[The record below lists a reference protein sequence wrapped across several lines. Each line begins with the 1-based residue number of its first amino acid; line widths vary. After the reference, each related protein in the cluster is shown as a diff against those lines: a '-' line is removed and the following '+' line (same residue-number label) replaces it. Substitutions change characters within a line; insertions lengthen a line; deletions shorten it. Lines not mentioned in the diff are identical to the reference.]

1 MGKLYDSLKKFFDN
15 ATQEE
20 LDQAWKEVERF
31 KDVGPTVDEY
41 IENAK
46 KMRRE
51 LCSVSPNCDICYR
64 KDNCLMEETERA
76 WKEKIEGVE

>member
-1 MGKLYDSLKKFFDN
+1 MGKLYDSLKKFLDN

-20 LDQAWKEVERF
+20 LDQAWKEVEQW

-46 KMRRE
+46 KMRQE
-51 LCSVSPNCDICYR
+51 LCSVSPNCDTCYR
-64 KDNCLMEETERA
+64 KDNCLMGETDVWKKINGEE
-76 WKEKIEGVE
+76 